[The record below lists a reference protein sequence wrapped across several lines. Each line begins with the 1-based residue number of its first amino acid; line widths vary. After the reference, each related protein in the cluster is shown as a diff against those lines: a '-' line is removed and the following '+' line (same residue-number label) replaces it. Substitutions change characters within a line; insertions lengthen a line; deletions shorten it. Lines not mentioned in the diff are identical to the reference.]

1 MSGQSKHYKDK
12 GFARGYISSGKNE
25 QELKN
30 LGEDILKAAKDALAQ
45 GAEEVVQEAKGRCPV
60 YDGRDR
66 RVIKGA
72 LRDSIRSEKLR
83 DGAAYKITADARA
96 QDGMFYGQM
105 VEFSPKINHPFLY
118 PALDAHKDAIKT
130 SIVEAIKA
138 ACRRHGK

>member
-1 MSGQSKHYKDK
+1 MPGRSKHYKDK
-12 GFARGYISSGKNE
+12 GFSRGYMSTGKTT

-30 LGEDILKAAKDALAQ
+30 LGADVLKAAKDALAV
-45 GAEEVVQEAKGRCPV
+45 GADEVMQEAKGRCPV
-60 YDGRDR
+60 YEGRDAR
-66 RVIKGA
+66 AVKGA
-72 LRDSIRSEKLR
+72 LRDSIHLKKQKN
-83 DGAAYKITADARA
+83 GTAYKISADARA
-96 QDGMFYGQM
+96 RDGLYYGQI